1 MFSFII
7 KRLLLIIPIMLI
19 MSFLVF
25 VVLRLGP
32 VDPAKSYLINSR
44 IPPSAEAVEITQK
57 ELGLDKPLLVQ
68 YRIWLEGAI
77 KFDFGK
83 SYITKRDVFSDL
95 IYYFPTTLTLTL
107 LSMLVVILIS
117 IPLGI
122 GAALKK
128 NSFFDKSVKVFSFAG
143 VSLPNF
149 WVGFMLIYILS
160 VKYKILPPFGNEGIA
175 SYIMPIATL
184 SLMSIAINTRLC
196 RASYLEHLGTR
207 SVHYLHVLGMSKTKI
222 YGKYT
227 LKNSMLPIVTSLG
240 MHFGELLGGAFIVET
255 LFAWPGVGRYMV
267 NALYSHDYP
276 VIQCF
281 MLMMTSIFLLL
292 NLFTDI
298 LYAYLNPKIRYET
311 EV

>member
-1 MFSFII
+1 M
-7 KRLLLIIPIMLI
+7 LIIPIMLV

-25 VVLRLGP
+25 MVLRLGP
-32 VDPAKSYLINSR
+32 VDPAKAYLINSR
-44 IPPSAEAVEITQK
+44 IPPTAEAVELTKK
-57 ELGLDKPLLVQ
+57 ELGLDRPLLVQ
-68 YRIWLEGAI
+68 YGVWLKGAI
-77 KFDFGK
+77 KLDFGT
-83 SYITKRDVFSDL
+83 SYITKRDVFDDL
-95 IYYFPTTLTLTL
+95 IYYFPNTLKLTL

-117 IPLGI
+117 VPLGI

-149 WVGFMLIYILS
+149 WIGFMLIYILS
-160 VKYKILPPFGNEGIA
+160 VKYNILPPFGNEGIT

-196 RASYLEHLGTR
+196 RASFLAHLGTR
-207 SVHYLHVLGMSKTKI
+207 SVHYLHVLGMNKKKI

-227 LKNSMLPIVTSLG
+227 LKNSLLPIVTSLG

-267 NALYSHDYP
+267 SALYSHDYP

-281 MLMMTSIFLLL
+281 MLMMLTIFLLL
-292 NLFTDI
+292 NLFTDV
-298 LYAYLNPKIRYET
+298 LYTYLNPKIRYESET
-311 EV
+311 QS

>member
-1 MFSFII
+1 MCKFIF
-7 KRLLLIIPIMLI
+7 KRLILIIPILLI

-25 VVLRLGP
+25 MVLRLGP

-44 IPPSAEAVEITQK
+44 IPPTAEAVAVTTK

-68 YRIWLEGAI
+68 YGIWLEGAI
-77 KFDFGK
+77 KLDFGK
-83 SYITKRDVFSDL
+83 SYITKRDVFDDL
-95 IYYFPTTLTLTL
+95 MYYFPTTLKLTL
-107 LSMLVVILIS
+107 LSMLVVILVS
-117 IPLGI
+117 MPLGI

-128 NSFFDKSVKVFSFAG
+128 NSFFDKGIKVFSFAG

-149 WVGFMLIYILS
+149 WLGFILVYIFS
-160 VKYKILPPFGNEGIA
+160 VKYKILPPFGNEGVA
-175 SYIMPIATL
+175 NYIMPIATL

-207 SVHYLHVLGMSKTKI
+207 SISYLKILGMDKTKI
-222 YGKYT
+222 YGKYAF
-227 LKNSMLPIVTSLG
+227 KNSLLPIVTSLG

-267 NALYSHDYP
+267 GALYNHDYP

-281 MLMMTSIFLLL
+281 MLMMIIIFLML
-292 NLFTDI
+292 NLLTDI
-298 LYAYLNPKIRYET
+298 LYAYLNPKIRYES
-311 EV
+311 